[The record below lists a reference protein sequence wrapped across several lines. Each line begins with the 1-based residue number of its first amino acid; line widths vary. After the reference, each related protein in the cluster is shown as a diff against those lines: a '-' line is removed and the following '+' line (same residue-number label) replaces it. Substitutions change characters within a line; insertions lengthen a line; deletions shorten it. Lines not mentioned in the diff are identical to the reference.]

1 MKRKKITK
9 LLTQL
14 VLAPARAAKE
24 FVFVDLRTVMKN
36 FGQHD
41 GELSTCA
48 LAFFL
53 LISFIPISLVVI
65 AALSFF
71 FKSEALAAFY
81 ITQLKNQLPSINID
95 RFISI
100 IDRII
105 YTKRYLAFIWV
116 PFLLWWGSFVF
127 DIIERGLE
135 KAFQIDESRRFWKAK
150 ARHFLIILGIAT
162 SVFII
167 TIFSHFFAVI
177 KNIGIARLI
186 DENINAWSHLSILVN
201 ILERTPYLISSV
213 TTLVMNTLLIFMIY
227 RFVPPKKLTNRA
239 LFKGAL
245 FASLSYEVIK
255 SLFSIYIRE
264 INDYTSIFGSLNT
277 IVILMIWIWY
287 TCFLFVIG
295 AELAWVFYQKEE
307 GGGKLDFDETSVT
320 P

>member
-1 MKRKKITK
+1 MKKRILSILKH
-9 LLTQL
+9 
-14 VLAPARAAKE
+14 LALRPLRAARE
-24 FVFVDLRTVMKN
+24 FVLVDLRTVMKN
-36 FGQHD
+36 FAHHD

-71 FKSEALAAFY
+71 YRSDALAAFY

-95 RFISI
+95 RFVSI

-105 YTKRYLAFIWV
+105 YTKRYLAFIWI

-135 KAFQIDESRRFWKAK
+135 KAFQIGESRRFWKAK
-150 ARHFLIILGIAT
+150 ARHFLIILGIAS

-177 KNIGIARLI
+177 KNLGIARLI
-186 DENINAWSHLSILVN
+186 DEHINTWSSLSIMVN
-201 ILERTPYLISSV
+201 MLERVPYLISSI
-213 TTLVMNTLLIFMIY
+213 TTLAMNTILIFMIY
-227 RFVPPKKLTNRA
+227 RFVPPKKLTNRS
-239 LFKGAL
+239 LLKGAL
-245 FASLSYEVIK
+245 FASLSYEIVK
-255 SLFSIYIRE
+255 SLFSLYIRE

-307 GGGKLDFDETSVT
+307 GGGKLDFDETQD
-320 P
+320 PA